1 MWRVRLCIALYG
13 GFYIGLLLYRVTR
26 KRAAQRCC
34 NGCGGRCAYSPGVDR
49 AVYRKGRSMKH
60 GKRLTREQKKLLQK
74 YDIDPEVWLVTKD
87 TPERIELVHRYESK
101 VTQIIRKGG
110 YPE

>member
-1 MWRVRLCIALYG
+1 
-13 GFYIGLLLYRVTR
+13 
-26 KRAAQRCC
+26 
-34 NGCGGRCAYSPGVDR
+34 
-49 AVYRKGRSMKH
+49 MKH